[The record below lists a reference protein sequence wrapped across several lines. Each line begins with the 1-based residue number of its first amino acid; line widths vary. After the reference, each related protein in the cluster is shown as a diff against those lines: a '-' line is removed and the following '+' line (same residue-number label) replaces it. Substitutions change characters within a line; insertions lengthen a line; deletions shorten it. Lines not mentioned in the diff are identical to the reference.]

1 MLQRTAYWVSQN
13 ARVGWFL
20 AQYLAGRR
28 IGRGGARRRPANAS
42 APAASS
48 AKGSASGL
56 GVRELLADLRAL
68 LAQDL
73 KNIEDGRYALP
84 HDLVRDPREILQSA
98 WRYFADL
105 PAVVARSNSNAFDE
119 VARARPDALAR
130 FPEYYRR
137 NFHYQ
142 TDGYLSDH
150 SAQIYDHQVEVL
162 FMGSADAMRRQA
174 LMPLGAFLDGRRVAE
189 TQMLDIAC
197 GTGRFLTF
205 VKDNYPRLPVV
216 ALDLSPNYL
225 AEARTQ
231 LKPWS
236 DVRFIQGLAEML
248 PFSDASFDV
257 VSLVYLLHE
266 VPDEIRR
273 RILAEVSRV
282 LRPGGRLILTD
293 SLQHGDVPYFDVLIR
308 NFPRSFHEPYYAG
321 YARTDFIALGASV
334 GLQHRSN
341 VRAFL
346 SKVITL
352 DKA

>member
-1 MLQRTAYWVSQN
+1 MLQRTAYWLSQN
-13 ARVGWFL
+13 VRVGWFL

-28 IGRGGARRRPANAS
+28 LGRTAEPRSPSRGRPARRRAVGP
-42 APAASS
+42 
-48 AKGSASGL
+48 GISG
-56 GVRELLADLRAL
+56 LLADLRAL

-73 KNIEDGRYALP
+73 KNIEAGRYAMP
-84 HDLVRDPREILQSA
+84 HDIISDPRDIVRSA

-105 PAVVARSNSNAFDE
+105 PAVVARSHSDGFDE

-174 LMPLGAFLDGRRVAE
+174 LVPLGAFLDGRRVAD
-189 TQMLDIAC
+189 TRMLDIAC

-205 VKDNYPRLPVV
+205 VRDNYPRLPVV
-216 ALDLSPNYL
+216 ALDLSPHYL
-225 AEARTQ
+225 TQARTQ
-231 LKPWS
+231 LKPWP
-236 DVRFIQGLAEML
+236 DVGFIQGLAETL
-248 PFSDASFDV
+248 PFADASFDV
-257 VSLVYLLHE
+257 VSSVYLLHE

-273 RILAEVSRV
+273 RILAEAARV
-282 LRPGGRLILTD
+282 LRPGGRLILVD
-293 SLQHGDVPYFDVLIR
+293 SLQKGDRPYFDILIK

-321 YARTDFIALGASV
+321 YARTDFVALGASV
-334 GLQHRSN
+334 GLQHRSSTP
-341 VRAFL
+341 AFL
-346 SKVITL
+346 SKVITF
-352 DKA
+352 DKP

>member
-1 MLQRTAYWVSQN
+1 MW
-13 ARVGWFL
+13 
-20 AQYLAGRR
+20 
-28 IGRGGARRRPANAS
+28 
-42 APAASS
+42 
-48 AKGSASGL
+48 
-56 GVRELLADLRAL
+56 ELLADLRAL

-73 KNIEDGRYALP
+73 KNIEAGRYAMP
-84 HDLVRDPREILQSA
+84 HDLIGNPREILQST

-105 PAVVARSNSNAFDE
+105 PAVVARGHSNAFDE
-119 VARARPDALAR
+119 VARARPDAVAR

-174 LMPLGAFLDGRRVAE
+174 LLPLGAFLDGRRVAE
-189 TQMLDIAC
+189 TRLLDIAC

-225 AEARTQ
+225 AKARTQ
-231 LKPWS
+231 LKPWPNV
-236 DVRFIQGLAEML
+236 DFTQGLAETL
-248 PFSDASFDV
+248 PFADASFDV
-257 VSLVYLLHE
+257 VSSVYLLHE

-273 RILAEVSRV
+273 RILSETARV
-282 LRPGGRLILTD
+282 LRRGGRLILVD
-293 SLQHGDVPYFDVLIR
+293 SLQQGDRPYFDILIK

-334 GLQHRSN
+334 GLHHHSSEH
-341 VRAFL
+341 AFL
-346 SKVITL
+346 SKVITF
-352 DKA
+352 DKP